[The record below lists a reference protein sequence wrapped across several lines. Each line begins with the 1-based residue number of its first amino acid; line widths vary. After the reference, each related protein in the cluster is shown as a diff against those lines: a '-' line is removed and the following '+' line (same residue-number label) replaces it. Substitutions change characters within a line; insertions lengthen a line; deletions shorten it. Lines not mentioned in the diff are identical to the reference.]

1 VRRSA
6 GNQQEKA
13 VAALGAK
20 AKASELART
29 GWVSPAPIFGR
40 HPRGLQVGR
49 SDPHYSSGNGRNGQ
63 ASWLSFAAACGW
75 LKVGSMA
82 ALTASS
88 NRSNST
94 SLIALFECAGTI
106 RIAIIHKI
114 DASLLAVIATFS
126 SLQEVEKPEL
136 SRSSYGPDRY
146 RSRGLVLGTKGG
158 PTTRT
163 GVRSAR

>member
-20 AKASELART
+20 AKAWELAQT

-40 HPRGLQVGR
+40 HRGGLQVGR
-49 SDPHYSSGNGRNGQ
+49 SDPHHSSGNGRNGQ

-88 NRSNST
+88 NRSNSI
-94 SLIALFECAGTI
+94 SLIALYECAGTI

-114 DASLLAVIATFS
+114 S
-126 SLQEVEKPEL
+126 
-136 SRSSYGPDRY
+136 
-146 RSRGLVLGTKGG
+146 
-158 PTTRT
+158 TRHC
-163 GVRSAR
+163 